1 MKTKRALILVGFIG
15 LLAFISRTYC
25 FWLMTIPL
33 DYDWV
38 YVVVIGFIL
47 SLIVFAIAS
56 ISSLIL
62 CIRLRRS
69 QRAPDSSQIT
79 PPV

>member
-1 MKTKRALILVGFIG
+1 MKSKRALVIIGIIG
-15 LLAFISRTYC
+15 LLAFISGTYC

-62 CIRLRRS
+62 GIRLRRS